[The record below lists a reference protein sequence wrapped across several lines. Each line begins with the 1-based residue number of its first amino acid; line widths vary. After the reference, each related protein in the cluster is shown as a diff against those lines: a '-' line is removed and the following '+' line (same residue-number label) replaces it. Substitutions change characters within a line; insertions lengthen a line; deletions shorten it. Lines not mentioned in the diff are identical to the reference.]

1 MTSQRA
7 AQCGIVAVLSVY
19 RWRAV
24 VPAHRA
30 GAQRE
35 PGKRRVRADTRCRRE
50 FRLPSGSA
58 LKQQWL
64 LHLRM
69 ALYAFADW
77 LYR

>member
-35 PGKRRVRADTRCRRE
+35 PGERRVRADARCRRE
-50 FRLPSGSA
+50 LRLPSGIA